1 MTVWWPSNR
10 SECSCAGTA
19 IDDRRGDVINLAT
32 STTAAIGPPRGSA
45 RARERRGLRLRAGQ
59 ESGEAL

>member
-1 MTVWWPSNR
+1 VPRVLGMTVWWPSNR
-10 SECSCAGTA
+10 NECGCA
-19 IDDRRGDVINLAT
+19 RRGDVINLAT

-59 ESGEAL
+59 